1 MFTSLQIMSTMVKGC
16 QYEKDVNIK
25 NSTKRI
31 QNIAYVFYITMC
43 SIIVQVYILT
53 VDKDIPNK

>member
-1 MFTSLQIMSTMVKGC
+1 MFTSLQIMSTMVKGY

-31 QNIAYVFYITMC
+31 QNIAYVVYITMSYC
-43 SIIVQVYILT
+43 TQVYILT
-53 VDKDIPNK
+53 VDKDIANK